1 MYYNYIINQLYLSIK
16 IIDMKKFLF
25 IFVLLVFTL
34 SLNAQIS
41 KLFESFE
48 STTFPPTGWQRISVS
63 GPVQWVRTV
72 APLSAAFGGPTN
84 VPKHGTAVA
93 FINYDVAG
101 GNDWLISSRINGI
114 ASGDS
119 LVFWLIKQF
128 SDGPWIPDSLI
139 IKVSTTDSLMT
150 SFTNTPLRICIHCLP
165 IGAPE
170 IIWRRYTV
178 PLTAFAG
185 QHIFVAFQHTDI
197 DGHGLILDSVTVFG
211 DTLTAIDP
219 VSNILPSKFELYQN
233 YPNPFNPV
241 TKIDFDI
248 PKSGYTTLRVY
259 AVTGSEIRTLVAS
272 NLGAGKYS
280 INFDAS
286 QLSSGIYYYRLESN
300 GLIKTQKMSLVK

>member
-1 MYYNYIINQLYLSIK
+1 
-16 IIDMKKFLF
+16 MKKLLF
-25 IFVLLVFTL
+25 AFVLFVFTL
-34 SLNAQIS
+34 TINAQVS
-41 KLFESFE
+41 KIFESFE
-48 STTFPPTGWQRISVS
+48 STTFPPTGWQRISVL
-63 GPVQWVRTV
+63 GTVQWTRAV
-72 APLSAAFGGPTN
+72 APLTATFGGPTN
-84 VPKHGTAVA
+84 VPKHGSAVA
-93 FINYDVAG
+93 FINYQATG
-101 GNDWLISSRINGI
+101 GNDWLISSKINGI

-139 IKVSTTDSLMT
+139 IKVSTTDSLMG

-165 IGAPE
+165 IGTNE

-185 QHIFVAFQHTDI
+185 QNIFLAFQHTDV

-211 DTLTAIDP
+211 DSLTAINP
-219 VSNILPSKFELYQN
+219 VSNTVPSKFELYQN

-259 AVTGSEIRTLVAS
+259 SVTGAEISTLVAGD
-272 NLGAGKYS
+272 LGAGKYS
-280 INFDAS
+280 MNFDAS
-286 QLSSGIYYYRLESN
+286 NLSSGIYYYRLESS
-300 GLIKTQKMSLVK
+300 GMIKTQKMSLVK